1 MQKIASL
8 LKNTNDNFNISAR
21 MLFTSRKSECPLPPQ
36 YIWGYIAERTG
47 AYNRALKSPYGDTL
61 YKVET
66 YIFFFSPILNLS
78 TYISL

>member
-47 AYNRALKSPYGDTL
+47 PQPGAQISLWGYF

-66 YIFFFSPILNLS
+66 H
-78 TYISL
+78 ISIPLQGAVCCVDYVQS